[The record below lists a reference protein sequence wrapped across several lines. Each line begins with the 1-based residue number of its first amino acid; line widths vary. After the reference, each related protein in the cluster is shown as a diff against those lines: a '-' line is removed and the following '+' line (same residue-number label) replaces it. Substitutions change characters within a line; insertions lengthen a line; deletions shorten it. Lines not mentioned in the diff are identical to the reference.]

1 MLTGV
6 LPFSGDTTL
15 QLLYQ
20 RVHQPPKRRELVIP
34 YLPPYLSRICLKC
47 LEKEPA
53 NRYQSAS
60 EILVDL
66 EFKHAP
72 THTRTVQITLP
83 AISKKL
89 SLISGSALILLV
101 AGLLAIPQ
109 VRDFVFRHKSAEASS
124 GIPSLKQG
132 KFVAVF
138 PLRGVCGQASLCY
151 VSDRLVGAPSSKA
164 FPPPPHHPPSASP
177 MRKDQTTHN

>member
-1 MLTGV
+1 M
-6 LPFSGDTTL
+6 SK
-15 QLLYQ
+15 
-20 RVHQPPKRRELVIP
+20 RMHQIPKRPELVIP
-34 YLPPYLSRICLKC
+34 ALPPYLSRICLKC

-109 VRDFVFRHKSAEASS
+109 VRDFVVRHQSAEATS

-132 KFVAVF
+132 NVVA
-138 PLRGVCGQASLCY
+138 GVPMRILGDQSSLGY
-151 VSDRLVGAPSSKA
+151 VSDGLV
-164 FPPPPHHPPSASP
+164 
-177 MRKDQTTHN
+177 